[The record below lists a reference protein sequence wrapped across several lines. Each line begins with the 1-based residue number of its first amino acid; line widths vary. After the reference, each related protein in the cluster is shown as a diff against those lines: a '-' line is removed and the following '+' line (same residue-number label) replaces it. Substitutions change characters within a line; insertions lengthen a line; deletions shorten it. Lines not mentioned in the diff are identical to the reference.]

1 MVTTLLSFVVG
12 SSVLFGGTPIVEKSC
27 VTCPWLFDAGTPTS
41 RNTAITSL
49 GEACQKNGYSLIS
62 TSKAEATYKA
72 MGIPMLSAVDGPK
85 TSQLV
90 QFGKKVGANYVVY
103 GMISWHTR
111 SIWVG
116 AGPKTIS
123 TCTID
128 ANVLDVSTGKVT
140 YSKKG
145 IEARSDEKENAV
157 KLAAAVLITPLVT
170 AVSGGPQTPQ
180 EQRAVQI
187 AIARTF
193 TNWNKQLGK

>member
-1 MVTTLLSFVVG
+1 MLTGMLPLLVG
-12 SSVLFGGTPIVEKSC
+12 SLMAVTPVEKSC
-27 VTCPWLFDAGTPTS
+27 VTYPWLFNAGTPTS
-41 RNTAITSL
+41 RETAMTAL
-49 GEACQKNGYSLIS
+49 GEVCQKNGYSLIS
-62 TSKAEATYKA
+62 TTKAEATYKE
-72 MGIPMLSAVDGPK
+72 MGIPMLSAVGGPK
-85 TSQLV
+85 TAQLV

-123 TCTID
+123 TCNID
-128 ANVLDVSTGKVT
+128 ANVLDVSTGKIA
-140 YSKKG
+140 YSKKN
-145 IEARSDEKENAV
+145 ISARSDEKENAV

-193 TNWNKQLGK
+193 TNWNKQIGK